1 MNAYTCV
8 IKGAID
14 EFIKNV
20 NHIIYIDGTFCKD
33 SGNLFTFSFLD
44 ANHHLQ
50 PMGCYFGRS
59 ESSALMTLQFDEMW
73 NASLNEV
80 SDLVFISD
88 MDLLLTS
95 LLNFFKR
102 VMKAL

>member
-1 MNAYTCV
+1 
-8 IKGAID
+8 
-14 EFIKNV
+14 
-20 NHIIYIDGTFCKD
+20 
-33 SGNLFTFSFLD
+33 
-44 ANHHLQ
+44 
-50 PMGCYFGRS
+50 MGYYFGRN
-59 ESSALMTLQFDEMW
+59 ESSALMMLLFDEMW